1 MITLEQA
8 CENALSHFKNY
19 WGETA
24 YIQFVQETEDI
35 WIITPDSDIDIYGMI
50 PVAIDKKTGEL
61 KAYPTHRHFD
71 VLEKAPKIKIPL
83 MKK

>member
-8 CENALSHFKNY
+8 CENALNHFKNY

-24 YIQFVQETEDI
+24 NIQFIQETEDI
-35 WIITPDSDIDIYGMI
+35 WIITPDSDTDIYGMI
-50 PVAIDKKTGEL
+50 PVSINKKTGEL
-61 KAYPTHRHFD
+61 KAYPTQHHFD

-83 MKK
+83 LKK